1 MNVLKRSSSYQEKF
15 REKRKNL
22 HMVFINLKNAYQTVP
37 RQLIK
42 QKLKEEGIPNRY
54 MDIIQDKYKGE
65 LLRREIWV
73 E

>member
-15 REKRKNL
+15 REKKKNL
-22 HMVFINLKNAYQTVP
+22 HMVFINLKKAYQTVP
-37 RQLIK
+37 RQLIR
-42 QKLKEEGIPNRY
+42 QTLKEEGIPNRY
-54 MDIIQDKYKGE
+54 MDIIQDMYKGE

>member
-1 MNVLKRSSSYQEKF
+1 
-15 REKRKNL
+15 
-22 HMVFINLKNAYQTVP
+22 MVFINLKNAYQTVP